1 MNAFITTS
9 YVSRMCAVPPL
20 VARAGLA
27 HMITTDRVLGGDGW
41 ELRFGD
47 RDGPGLLTAGWTQR
61 ASVDV
66 EIERWSKSRVLVG
79 IRHRARA
86 VPWWSAAYF
95 TSAHEAAGLIVTSLE
110 QWADEPLRSFARRA
124 ADRVARDRAY
134 RSWSILWPR
143 FFSRKLAR
151 TA

>member
-1 MNAFITTS
+1 MNTFITTS

-27 HMITTDRVLGGDGW
+27 QLVATERILTGDGW

-47 RDGPGLLTAGWTQR
+47 RDGPSLLTAGWTQR
-61 ASVDV
+61 AAVDV
-66 EIERWSKSRVLVG
+66 EIEPWCRSCVLVG

-95 TSAHEAAGLIVTSLE
+95 TSAHDAVAMITSTLQ
-110 QWADEPLRSFARRA
+110 QWADQPLRSFVQ
-124 ADRVARDRAY
+124 DELGLPT
-134 RSWSILWPR
+134 RSWCRPS
-143 FFSRKLAR
+143 A
-151 TA
+151 